1 MRMGVAPAG
10 AIIWP
15 ISTGPVFC
23 ATVVMTPAWLMMIG
37 CWVAVVM
44 ALFIAWGWATGGGR
58 LTWLRD
64 VVTCGELLPIL
75 PDGLGNSCGCL
86 PLLGVMGT
94 GCDVTGCIF
103 AACEPAVRPCIDTL
117 GWICI

>member
-15 ISTGPVFC
+15 ISTGPVFW

-44 ALFIAWGWATGGGR
+44 ALFIA
-58 LTWLRD
+58 
-64 VVTCGELLPIL
+64 
-75 PDGLGNSCGCL
+75 
-86 PLLGVMGT
+86 
-94 GCDVTGCIF
+94 
-103 AACEPAVRPCIDTL
+103 
-117 GWICI
+117 